1 MSLCCSSCAREQ
13 GSVQGNADVWQL
25 LLVPRQGRAPR
36 EKSANG
42 VDGLPAAS
50 MSDHGVSVQFLGAC
64 SWRGQLGMLM
74 ELMSEGTL
82 SHHLSSLEYVWDQK
96 AMNMALD
103 IVQGLQYLHGERRIA
118 HLDLKSGNCLI
129 TGSACPDL

>member
-1 MSLCCSSCAREQ
+1 
-13 GSVQGNADVWQL
+13 
-25 LLVPRQGRAPR
+25 
-36 EKSANG
+36 
-42 VDGLPAAS
+42 
-50 MSDHGVSVQFLGAC
+50 MSDKGVPVQFLGAC

-82 SHHLSSLEYVWDQK
+82 SQCLSSLEYVWDQK
-96 AMNMALD
+96 AMSMALD

-129 TGSACPDL
+129 TGSAAPAL